1 MLIGLLRHSERKV
14 QLAVL
19 GALRN
24 LSFGRTNDTNKVTIA
39 QDHGLLELIYQLRSS
54 RSTEVRELVTGVL
67 WNLSSCEVSE
77 GRCLFWTMCTVAY
90 VMLLSKV

>member
-1 MLIGLLRHSERKV
+1 MYAYRDHGAIPILIGLLRHNERKV

-24 LSFGRTNDTNKVTIA
+24 LSFGRMNDTNKLTIA

-54 RSTEVRELVTGVL
+54 RSAEVRELVTGVL
-67 WNLSSCEVSE
+67 WNLSSCEVCE
-77 GRCLFWTMCTVAY
+77 E
-90 VMLLSKV
+90 K